1 LATNFFTA
9 TMIRLAFAV
18 IHCAMGG
25 CDRHPIAVQNAT
37 PVSIRFITLQSIEIP
52 FGVLLAFCA
61 AGGMVGAALLLVLLG
76 GNPLKRSARP
86 VGPRRDEQAR

>member
-1 LATNFFTA
+1 
-9 TMIRLAFAV
+9 MIRLAFAV
-18 IHCAMGG
+18 IPALWVVA
-25 CDRHPIAVQNAT
+25 IAILAVQNAT

-76 GNPLKRSARP
+76 GNPLKRRARP
-86 VGPRRDEQAR
+86 ADRET